1 MKITNLAIVFGP
13 TLLWPKES
21 HDFESLAQS
30 LMLRGQLVEFLLQN
44 LAALFVPDH

>member
-1 MKITNLAIVFGP
+1 MRITNLAIVFGP

-30 LMLRGQLVEFLLQN
+30 LMLRGQLVEYLLQN
-44 LAALFVPDH
+44 FDALIAPDH